1 MSDLKVVSLNV
12 KGINHVIKRQK
23 ILSFLK
29 KERCQIAFL
38 QETHLSDLE
47 HIKLR
52 RSWVGQVFY
61 SSYNSK
67 SRGVAILLHRSLPFT
82 LDKTISDKEGRYV
95 LLSGY
100 LYGEHVVFGCI
111 YAPTIYEASFI
122 PQLISD
128 LATFS
133 SPYLLL
139 GGDFNCTSDPNIDV
153 SPPQSTRSKKSIKT
167 GEFCK
172 DLDLYDVW
180 RVLHP
185 LDKDYTFF
193 SIPHQVFSRIDYF
206 LSSRTVLGRIMDSM
220 AETKVLSDHSPISVT
235 ISPPYRDPN
244 CRHWR
249 LDPTLLSNHYFTEH
263 ITSEWRQFI
272 SINKTP
278 DISPSTLWE
287 AGKAY
292 IRGAIMSYTSAQRK
306 DALKKQL
313 DLEKTIATL
322 EAQFKKSYSNS
333 LAKQLD
339 AARSALNQ
347 LLTRKAETTIFFA
360 KHRLFESGNKPGRLL
375 ARLTRGKT
383 EPNVIPSLMDRNGV
397 RRFTSSDI
405 NKEIKLYYK
414 DLYSSGSTASS
425 ENMATFLNKIKLP
438 SLSDVQKADLYKPV
452 SKEVV
457 LQAIHTL
464 KGGKAPG
471 PDGFGPEFYKT
482 FSQELVG
489 PLTDMYLDSFNSV
502 FLPPTLSTAN
512 ISVILK
518 KNKAPDMC
526 GSYRPISL
534 ISVDSKL
541 LSKLLARRLEK
552 LLATLINSDQTG
564 FVYGRYSSSNV
575 RRLLNIIQFTSQYKQ
590 KALAVSLDAEKAFD
604 RVEWGYLFDVL
615 GRFGLGGDFLKW
627 IKTIYH
633 SPTAVVITNGR
644 RSEPFPIARGVRQ
657 GCPLS
662 PLLFALALEPLAET
676 IQLHTDVKGITIG
689 SKQHKIALY
698 ADDILIFLS
707 SPQRSIYA
715 IMDILNEFSTISG
728 YRINFN
734 KSEAMPLGALNTA
747 DVQES
752 FPFKWSR
759 SGFTYLGIK
768 VSSDL
773 KDLRKFNFAPICTS
787 VKRDLERWQNLPLS
801 LFGRISLIKMNVLPR
816 LLYPL
821 QMLPLYITKKINLDL
836 EKTLSKFIWQ
846 GRKPR
851 QKLKILQLPT
861 DMGGLSMPNILFY
874 NWACHARHFWLWLNS
889 YISRETCIDSWPC
902 HPHSPWSLITC
913 EAKKINS
920 EIKRNPII
928 YSSIRIWHD
937 ISKYL
942 GRRNVKSLLSP
953 ITQNPDFPAGVSS
966 SMFLSWRDM
975 GIHIFGNLFKDS
987 TLLSFKQLQETFNI
1001 PKHHFFGYLQIR
1013 HFVSSQSPS
1022 FLANISYS
1030 EVESLLL
1037 KCKNRKHLVAKF
1049 YSLLGS
1055 AVMYHLPDISHKWE
1069 KDLNNEYIEDDWL
1082 ATIRL
1087 IRSTFTCNRLRETQY
1102 KILHRLHITPIILNK
1117 IDVSISPLCTKCNLE
1132 RGTYY
1137 HYFWEC
1143 KLISRFWTLI
1153 SKVVSG
1159 IFKMEIKKDPGVFLL
1174 GLPSRD
1180 LHLNALHHKLLDKL
1194 LLSSGGEGRGGGGV
1208 LFLYSVCL
1216 KTIKCV

>member
-23 ILSFLK
+23 ILSFLI

-67 SRGVAILLHRSLPFT
+67 SRGVAILLHCSLPFT
-82 LDKTISDKEGRYV
+82 LDKTISDKEGRNV

-172 DLDLYDVW
+172 NVDLYDVW

-206 LSSRTVLGRIMDSM
+206 LSSRTVLGRIMDCTI
-220 AETKVLSDHSPISVT
+220 ATKVLSDHSPISVT

-249 LDPTLLSNHYFTEH
+249 LDPTLLSNHSFTEH

-292 IRGAIMSYTSAQRK
+292 IHGAIMSYTSAQRK

-313 DLEKTIATL
+313 DLEKTGTL

-405 NKEIKLYYK
+405 NKEMKLYYK

-452 SKEVV
+452 SKEEV

-489 PLTDMYLDSFNSV
+489 PLTELRPQRVNSG

-552 LLATLINSDQTG
+552 LLPTLINSDQTG

-633 SPTAVVITNGR
+633 SPTAVVIANGR
-644 RSEPFPIARGVRQ
+644 RSEPFPI
-657 GCPLS
+657 
-662 PLLFALALEPLAET
+662 
-676 IQLHTDVKGITIG
+676 
-689 SKQHKIALY
+689 
-698 ADDILIFLS
+698 
-707 SPQRSIYA
+707 
-715 IMDILNEFSTISG
+715 
-728 YRINFN
+728 
-734 KSEAMPLGALNTA
+734 
-747 DVQES
+747 
-752 FPFKWSR
+752 SR

-821 QMLPLYITKKINLDL
+821 QMLPSYITKKINLDL

-874 NWACHARHFWLWLNS
+874 NWACHARHFWLWLHS

-902 HPHSPWSLITC
+902 HPHSPWNLITC

-966 SMFLSWRDM
+966 PMFLSWRDM

-987 TLLSFKQLQETFNI
+987 TLLSFQQLQETFNI

-1022 FLANISYS
+1022 FLANTSYS

-1102 KILHRLHITPIILNK
+1102 KILHRLHITPVILNK

-1143 KLISRFWTLI
+1143 KLISRFWTLT

-1194 LLSSGGEGRGGGGV
+1194 LLIARKCILQNWIKTSPPSITLWYREIFNILPHERLHAVVKGKDK
-1208 LFLYSVCL
+1208 LFLKVWSPFLVYIPADL
-1216 KTIKCV
+1216 KNLLLMGRQFSDWKASSLKPSNYGT